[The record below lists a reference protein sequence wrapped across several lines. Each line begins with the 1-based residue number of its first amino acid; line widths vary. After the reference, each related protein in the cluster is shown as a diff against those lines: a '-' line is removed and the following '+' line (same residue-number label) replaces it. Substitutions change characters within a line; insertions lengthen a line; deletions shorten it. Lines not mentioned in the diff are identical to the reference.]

1 MKKLFIL
8 MQLTLAAIAYS
19 SYASADYDDDD
30 YGHHRH
36 HHGHHHNH
44 RNQGGIYY
52 APAPVVEY
60 YAPPVV
66 QYYAPPPVVQYYAPQ
81 PQVGYYPAPQ
91 GYYDQ
96 RSGSG
101 LAGGVLGSVFGYE
114 IGRGDP
120 VATGLGAAAG
130 SYMGNRY

>member
-8 MQLTLAAIAYS
+8 MQLILATLAYS
-19 SYASADYDDDD
+19 SYASADHGRRDYYD
-30 YGHHRH
+30 HPRH
-36 HHGHHHNH
+36 HHHHHDH
-44 RNQGGIYY
+44 YRPRHYY
-52 APAPVVEY
+52 HEEVI
-60 YAPPVV
+60 
-66 QYYAPPPVVQYYAPQ
+66 YYAPPPVVHHYYAPQ
-81 PQVGYYPAPQ
+81 PQANYYPAPQ

>member
-8 MQLTLAAIAYS
+8 MQLTIAAIAYS
-19 SYASADYDDDD
+19 SYASADHGHGYYDHPRHH
-30 YGHHRH
+30 HHRH
-36 HHGHHHNH
+36 HHHDHYRPIHHYHEEV
-44 RNQGGIYY
+44 I
-52 APAPVVEY
+52 
-60 YAPPVV
+60 
-66 QYYAPPPVVQYYAPQ
+66 YYAPPPVVHHYYPQ
-81 PQVGYYPAPQ
+81 PQVNYYPEPQ

-101 LAGGVLGSVFGYE
+101 LVGGMLGSAFGYE

>member
-8 MQLTLAAIAYS
+8 MQLTLAAVAYS
-19 SYASADYDDDD
+19 SYASADHGHGYYDHPRHHHH
-30 YGHHRH
+30 HHRH
-36 HHGHHHNH
+36 HHG
-44 RNQGGIYY
+44 YY
-52 APAPVVEY
+52 GPAPY
-60 YAPPVV
+60 YREEVIV
-66 QYYAPPPVVQYYAPQ
+66 YAPPPVVQYYPQ
-81 PQVGYYPAPQ
+81 PQVNYYPAPAPR

-101 LAGGVLGSVFGYE
+101 LVGGMLGSAFGYE

-120 VATGLGAAAG
+120 IAAGLGAAAG